1 MILCDWYDYLREPE
15 VIAASISVIGVLISV
30 LVGFYQYK
38 QSKWNEYVSKER
50 TIWLKEFREEYSL
63 IMQAYYV
70 SKHLENDKLVLKSGE
85 AGKGIN
91 IEFECKQ
98 REEIICNGIKAKY
111 KLISRIN
118 TNNPR
123 NNIYNNE
130 YKELLSSID
139 YISNKKFDEKRFK
152 ELTNKILEDEWKKV
166 KREARGVKDEE

>member
-15 VIAASISVIGVLISV
+15 VIAAIISVIGVLISV

-70 SKHLENDKLVLKSGE
+70 SKHLENDKLVLKNSE
-85 AGKGIN
+85 DDKGKS

-111 KLISRIN
+111 KLITRIN
-118 TNNPR
+118 TNNLR
-123 NNIYNNE
+123 NNKYNAA

-139 YISNKKFDEKRFK
+139 FISNEHFDENEFK

-166 KREARGVKDEE
+166 KKEARGVKDEE